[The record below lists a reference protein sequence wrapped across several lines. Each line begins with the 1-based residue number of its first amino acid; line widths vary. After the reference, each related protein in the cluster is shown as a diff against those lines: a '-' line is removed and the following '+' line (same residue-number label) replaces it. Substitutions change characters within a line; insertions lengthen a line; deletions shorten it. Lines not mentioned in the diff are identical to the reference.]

1 MSSHPLLV
9 FALALAVAFAAG
21 GRLLVEEQALRRE
34 TGSVLKHLLGESR
47 RAFAL
52 HVFLKADAYFH
63 QGFYPSVFDAPVAPE
78 AKTHLVEA
86 TEDNHDHQHNH
97 GHAHNQHRD
106 WLEAFGCHFQPAEH
120 RHLEGLG
127 QAREILPW
135 LRLAAELDP
144 QRVDTYTVT
153 AYWLRERLNQVKEAE
168 SFLREGL
175 RANPDSYE
183 ILFELGRLYAEND
196 RDVPR
201 ARIVLELAIEKWL
214 RQEASKVSPD
224 HVSYRQTLGQLAALE
239 ERAGNLERALAHY
252 IRIYQVSPNPATV
265 QKRIE
270 ELRAKLAA
278 PQKPP
283 P

>member
-144 QRVDTYTVT
+144 QRVETYTVT

-201 ARIVLELAIEKWL
+201 ARIVLELAVEKWL